1 MEGVVFLPSVL
12 QGLVL
17 DTEMQFYLGSVGTG
31 APVHYHGHA
40 VNSMAY
46 GEKVRGAHL
55 CADSPNFSLVQRWVL
70 FPPEDSFYST
80 KPSLRFL
87 REEVDR
93 VGGALQCHQ
102 RSGDVI
108 YVPSL
113 WGHGTLNT
121 KESIGVAHEFSI
133 EEFCME

>member
-1 MEGVVFLPSVL
+1 
-12 QGLVL
+12 
-17 DTEMQFYLGSVGTG
+17 
-31 APVHYHGHA
+31 
-40 VNSMAY
+40 
-46 GEKVRGAHL
+46 VRL
-55 CADSPNFSLVQRWVL
+55 CLSPLADSPPPSLQRWVL

-87 REEVDR
+87 REESQR
-93 VGGALQCHQ
+93 VEDGALQCHQ
-102 RSGDVI
+102 RSGDVM

-133 EEFCME
+133 EDFCME